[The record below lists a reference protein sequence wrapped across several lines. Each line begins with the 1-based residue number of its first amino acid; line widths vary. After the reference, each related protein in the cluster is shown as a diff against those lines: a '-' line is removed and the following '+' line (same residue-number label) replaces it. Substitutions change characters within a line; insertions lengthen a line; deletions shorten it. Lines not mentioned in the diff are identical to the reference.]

1 MDVEKLGEFMKH
13 IVYFTIILLGTSA
26 AYGKKPK
33 HYDHGTDESSFG
45 LMAHV
50 TTTRQEAS
58 KCVSVVDIGNS
69 EVEVYNFERPASCLG
84 FSNLSAGMNFKA
96 RFALIGKGHF
106 DNCNKKNAEGA
117 QAGILIYFPT
127 VVPGAG
133 AIIQEYVIVGTREIT
148 NAP

>member
-1 MDVEKLGEFMKH
+1 MKR
-13 IVYFTIILLGTSA
+13 FWLLVVVLLA
-26 AYGKKPK
+26 ASVAYTRTKPK

-50 TTTRQEAS
+50 KATRQEAS

-96 RFALIGKGHF
+96 QLCAHM
-106 DNCNKKNAEGA
+106 
-117 QAGILIYFPT
+117 
-127 VVPGAG
+127 
-133 AIIQEYVIVGTREIT
+133 
-148 NAP
+148 

>member
-1 MDVEKLGEFMKH
+1 MLV
-13 IVYFTIILLGTSA
+13 VLLA
-26 AYGKKPK
+26 ASVARAKSR

-45 LMAHV
+45 LTAHV
-50 TTTRQEAS
+50 KASKQEAS
-58 KCVSVVDIGNS
+58 KCVSLVNIGNS

-96 RFALIGKGHF
+96 RFALVCKGHF
-106 DNCNKKNAEGA
+106 DNCDKKGA
-117 QAGILIYFPT
+117 DGDKAGILIYLPP

-133 AIIQEYVIVGTREIT
+133 ATIQEYLIVSTRETT